1 MSWMWKTVAS
11 CRRPLCEHWDRDI
24 SPAKNW
30 AVMEEDLS
38 RLMVCNRALEGL
50 STCARRRMKAG
61 TCRALKAAYLASK
74 LCIVV
79 GRLACSKL
87 SATTG
92 EPEAQEVSS
101 LMRP

>member
-1 MSWMWKTVAS
+1 MSNIHVTITTGIVLTGRNLG
-11 CRRPLCEHWDRDI
+11 CDTR
-24 SPAKNW
+24 
-30 AVMEEDLS
+30 DLS
-38 RLMVCNRALEGL
+38 ATLLCNRALRMNW
-50 STCARRRMKAG
+50 TYARGRREAG
-61 TCRALKAAYLASK
+61 MFRGLKAAHLASR

-87 SATTG
+87 SATAG